1 MFVGRAMKPSTTKE
15 YPRPPSDCPHEKY
28 MQAGG
33 GRKGTVKLYW
43 WTCQGCGL
51 RWERVGEEAA
61 TDGTQATVAQTPVG
75 KTSLKPRGP
84 PAAPAPTAR
93 SVETL
98 VPLTE
103 GEDFEMIPQLA
114 VNPASSST

>member
-33 GRKGTVKLYW
+33 GRRGAVKLYF
-43 WTCQGCGL
+43 WTCMGCGS
-51 RWERVGEEAA
+51 RWERVGAEAA
-61 TDGTQATVAQTPVG
+61 TDGTQAAGSQTPVG

-84 PAAPAPTAR
+84 PTAPATAM
-93 SVETL
+93 SVETA

-103 GEDFEMIPQLA
+103 GEEFEMIPQLA
-114 VNPASSST
+114 ANPASSST